1 MHIENSLAANSFFF
15 NAMASA
21 IDALA
26 PEQAESKLNAPR
38 NRKDPNVSVAD
49 LQRVLEKYFE
59 VAGTRNFQLLIDTIT
74 ANGIS
79 WKSKPKV
86 CLLRSFIRVF
96 RCI

>member
-1 MHIENSLAANSFFF
+1 MPLAANSLFLFK
-15 NAMASA
+15 AMASA
-21 IDALA
+21 IAALA
-26 PEQAESKLNAPR
+26 DEEAESKLNAPR
-38 NRKDPNVSVAD
+38 NKTDPNVSVPD

-59 VAGTRNFQLLIDTIT
+59 VVGTRNFQLLIDTIT
-74 ANGIS
+74 ANGTS